1 MCGVFQAYLQE
12 SIANSNTNPAT
23 LDNCALDGEFCADSH
38 VTGSGRD
45 DVEAALSGT
54 TALTNAA
61 MQVSKY
67 DDSIFTCAKNLTR

>member
-45 DVEAALSGT
+45 DVEAALAG
-54 TALTNAA
+54 
-61 MQVSKY
+61 QP
-67 DDSIFTCAKNLTR
+67 R